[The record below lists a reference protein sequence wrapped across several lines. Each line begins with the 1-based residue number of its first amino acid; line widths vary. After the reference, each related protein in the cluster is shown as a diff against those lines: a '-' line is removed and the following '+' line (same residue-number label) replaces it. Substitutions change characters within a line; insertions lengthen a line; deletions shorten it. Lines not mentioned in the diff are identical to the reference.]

1 MKKLIGYLSLS
12 LTVFL
17 FPLLCLYIG
26 FVRAGYYNID
36 SPFIRMTICTL
47 LALTCT
53 SLFTRYIHPITGL
66 AGLDSAKLNLG
77 FTIAIVLSVFVQ
89 FVTFSGGNVG
99 SYLDVLTYRNE
110 EATSE
115 IFYKY
120 IKYVFMSGH
129 LIIAVRTFIHS
140 AFLGMLKAIMKHAG

>member
-1 MKKLIGYLSLS
+1 
-12 LTVFL
+12 
-17 FPLLCLYIG
+17 
-26 FVRAGYYNID
+26 
-36 SPFIRMTICTL
+36 MTICTL

-120 IKYVFMSGH
+120 FKYVFMGGH